1 MWLPAV
7 YFSSAERAMSDQANL
22 QRRTFLAVTT
32 GATLAALHRWP
43 QVAAAQQNSPLARKP
58 SRTPDGSDAFFIN
71 GEIPTMK
78 VFIEDGELNKLRG
91 NLRAYVKCRVVENDK
106 TEYKDVGVK
115 CKGAAGSFRSIDD
128 RPALTLNFDKYI
140 KDQSFHAMDKIHL
153 NNSVQDPTYMSEILC
168 SDLNLAA
175 GVPCA
180 RATHA
185 RVWVNNRDLGF
196 YGLKEGFDKKFL
208 KRHFASDKG
217 NLYDGGFLQ
226 DIDANLEKDEG
237 KNPDDRSDLKALVD
251 ACREGDPAKR
261 WPRVNE
267 LLDVDAF
274 ITFMAL
280 ELMCCHWD
288 GYCNNRNNYRVYF
301 DPTNKKAY
309 FMPHGM
315 DQMFGDTNAG
325 ILHHPGAM
333 VANTVMQNPEWRAR
347 YRDKVAELLPLFN
360 PPDKLHQ
367 RLDQIHA
374 RTRPVLATINANA
387 ANDHD
392 NQVKGFKER
401 LTNRAKNLVQQN
413 AVVEPR
419 PLKFDA
425 SGVAKLPAWAPKPTS
440 DAMLMEDTPTGI
452 KCLVIGVGPSG
463 RSADSWRTKVTLPSG
478 NYKLQARARVTD
490 VAAVAESSGTGAG
503 VRISGGQR
511 ANKLEGTTDWTQI
524 EHEFAV
530 NGNMQ
535 DVELVAELRA
545 TKGKVWFDL
554 GSLQIAKVAK

>member
-1 MWLPAV
+1 M
-7 YFSSAERAMSDQANL
+7 AEHFLRDGMAHRNSIE
-22 QRRTFLAVTT
+22 RRTFLALSVGSTFV
-32 GATLAALHRWP
+32 GWQGFSGLAFG
-43 QVAAAQQNSPLARKP
+43 QQNSPLPRKQ
-58 SRTPDGSDAFFIN
+58 SKTPDASDAFFIN

-78 VFIEDGELNKLRG
+78 ITIEDAELNKLRG
-91 NLRAYVKCRVVENDK
+91 NLRAYVKCRVLENDK
-106 TEYKDVGVK
+106 TEYKEVAVK

-128 RPALTLNFDKYI
+128 RPALTLNFDKFT
-140 KDQSFHAMDKIHL
+140 KDQHFHAMDKIHL
-153 NNSVQDPTYMSEILC
+153 NNSVQDGTYMHEIVC
-168 SDLNLAA
+168 ADLNLAA

-180 RATHA
+180 RATHC

-237 KNPDDRSDLKALVD
+237 KNPDDRSDLKALVA
-251 ACREGDPAKR
+251 ACREGDQAKR
-261 WPRVNE
+261 WVAVNE

-274 ITFMAL
+274 LRFMAL

-325 ILHHPGAM
+325 ILHVPGAM
-333 VANTVMQNPEWRAR
+333 VANTVMQNPEWRGR
-347 YRDKVAELLPLFN
+347 YRDIVNELMPLFN

-374 RTRPVLATINANA
+374 RTRPVLAAINANA

-392 NQVKGFKER
+392 NHVKGLKER

-413 AVVEPR
+413 ATIEPR
-419 PLKFDA
+419 PLKFD
-425 SGVAKLPAWAPKPTS
+425 GNGIAKLPTWAPKPAS
-440 DAMLMEDTPTGI
+440 DAILAEDMPTGV
-452 KCLVIGVGPSG
+452 KCFVIGVGPSG
-463 RSADSWRTKVTLPSG
+463 RSADSFRTKVLLQAGT
-478 NYKLQARARVTD
+478 YKLQARARVTE

-503 VRISGGQR
+503 LRISGGQR
-511 ANKLEGTTDWTQI
+511 TNKLEGTTDWTNL
-524 EHEFAV
+524 EHEFVVSNAT
-530 NGNMQ
+530 Q
-535 DVELVAELRA
+535 ELELVAELRA
-545 TKGKVWFDL
+545 TKGKVWFDA
-554 GSLQIAKVAK
+554 GSIQIAKVNK